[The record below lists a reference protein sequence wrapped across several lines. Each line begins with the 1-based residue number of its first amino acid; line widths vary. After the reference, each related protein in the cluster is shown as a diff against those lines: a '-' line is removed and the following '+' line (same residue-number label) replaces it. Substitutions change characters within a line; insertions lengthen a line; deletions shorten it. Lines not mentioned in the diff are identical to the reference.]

1 MREFRKMSKK
11 SGGSTENRL
20 DGRESDLR
28 EAYKKT
34 AAIVYSRTKAWAIVV
49 MVETDLRIAL
59 RSRS

>member
-1 MREFRKMSKK
+1 MSKK